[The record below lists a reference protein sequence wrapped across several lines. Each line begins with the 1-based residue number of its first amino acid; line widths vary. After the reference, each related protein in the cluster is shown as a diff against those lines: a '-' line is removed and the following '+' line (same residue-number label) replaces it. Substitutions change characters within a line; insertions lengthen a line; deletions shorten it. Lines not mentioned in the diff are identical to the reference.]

1 MRPRVLGLG
10 NELLGDDAVGIEAAR
25 RVKQELTDQVDV
37 AETGVY
43 GLALLDVILGCRQL
57 IIIDAIKTG
66 RLPVGS
72 VIELDPGSFD
82 RVPAPS
88 PHYSGLPEMQALAET
103 LHLDYPEAVVVL
115 AVEIRDGVGFGEPMH
130 PAVVKAI
137 DQVVRRVRQQ
147 LTQWRHQELRGS
159 AAVDSSAF
167 NEESTVLPK
176 TDPNGLRRGVPNETA

>member
-25 RVKQELTDQVDV
+25 RIQQELTDQVDV

-66 RLPVGS
+66 RVPVGS
-72 VIELDPGSFD
+72 VIELDPRCFD

-88 PHYSGLPEMQALAET
+88 PHYSGLPEMRALAET
-103 LHLDYPEAVVVL
+103 LQLDYPEWVVVL
-115 AVEIRDGVGFGEPMH
+115 AVEISDGVGFGEPMH

-147 LTQWRHQELRGS
+147 LTRWRRQESWGS
-159 AAVDSSAF
+159 AAVDSSAL
-167 NEESTVLPK
+167 NETLTIPPK
-176 TDPNGLRRGVPNETA
+176 TNPNDLRRRTQNGRV